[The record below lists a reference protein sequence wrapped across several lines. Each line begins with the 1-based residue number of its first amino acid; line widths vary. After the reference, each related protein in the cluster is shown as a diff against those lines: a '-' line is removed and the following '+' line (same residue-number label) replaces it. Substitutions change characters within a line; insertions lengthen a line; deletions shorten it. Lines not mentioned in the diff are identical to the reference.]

1 MSEDKDTNFELAEI
15 GAEITKDDTAKDSP
29 VDEEKLRKAKLVD
42 ELNAEISSVRELPKR
57 EKPTAQIP
65 ETAELGKKF
74 TVKLGKRYDSVNLK
88 IYQGEKL
95 IENSTRKDPNIV
107 HDGTAKRADEISYDF
122 YDPVPLK
129 GKTFNGLT
137 KGKYLVM
144 VHAHGHEA
152 GDELDQQKV
161 VTVS

>member
-42 ELNAEISSVRELPKR
+42 ELNEEISSVRELPKR

-74 TVKLGKRYDSVNLK
+74 TIRLGKRYDVVQLQV
-88 IYQGEKL
+88 YQGEK
-95 IENSTRKDPNIV
+95 IEEISGNDNCVHDKTEKRKDEV
-107 HDGTAKRADEISYDF
+107 SYEF
-122 YDPVPLK
+122 FDPVPLK
-129 GKTFNGLT
+129 GKTLNGLIA
-137 KGKYLVM
+137 GKYLIV
-144 VHAHGHEA
+144 VHAYGQEA
-152 GDELDQQKV
+152 GDELEQEKV
-161 VTVS
+161 ITVS

>member
-15 GAEITKDDTAKDSP
+15 GAEVTRDDTTEDAP

-74 TVKLGKRYDSVNLK
+74 TVKLGKRYDVVNLK
-88 IYQGEKL
+88 IYQGEK
-95 IENSTRKDPNIV
+95 IEENAGNTNIIHDKEEKRKDEV
-107 HDGTAKRADEISYDF
+107 SYEF
-122 YDPVPLK
+122 FDPVPLK
-129 GKTFNGLT
+129 GKTMNGLT
-137 KGKYLVM
+137 AGKYLVV
-144 VHAHGHEA
+144 VHAYGQEA
-152 GDELDQQKV
+152 GDELEQEKV
-161 VTVS
+161 IDVN